1 MNNCLSYCGLVDP
14 RISASDKDLPVKNM
28 INEALKIYGSPKL
41 SMDCYVLKLLFLT
54 TESYFTN
61 QDVTFIYSEV
71 LEQSNTQL

>member
-1 MNNCLSYCGLVDP
+1 MNKCLSYCGLVDP

-41 SMDCYVLKLLFLT
+41 SMYCYVMKLLFLT